1 MHPETGEGH
10 GHGVDALDL
19 APEALTTSL
28 AAFRDAWELYA
39 PGVWASV
46 VLGAVLGMIGVYI
59 VLRRLVFMSAALGQ
73 ASSLGV
79 VVALSLG
86 ASLSGEREA
95 AGPVL
100 GAFAAGFIAALG
112 VSGRRRGAGVERD
125 GLLGAIYLFGAA
137 GTLLLGSRLAHEM
150 HEIEALLH
158 GVGVAVMPEDL
169 ELALWLAGGV
179 FLLQG
184 SAWRAF
190 AGVAFDPVG
199 AAVRKVPTRLV
210 EVLMA
215 LTIAAS
221 FAIGIRALGALPVFA
236 LSVVP
241 ALAAIRLAPTL
252 PLAFIVAVAFGA
264 ASGYL
269 GYALAFV
276 LDAPVGASQTVVAL
290 ALTGAAL
297 AARRLAHGW
306 TRALPA
312 AGAPTRRGLQ
322 GLLGWALGLAA
333 VVATLGAG
341 LPQVVSVAGWTIT
354 GLLAAGTGLG
364 AGSRLLFGLVTV
376 AALAWQVLGVGDGS
390 GWPEL
395 VRGLCP
401 GWLALV
407 GLEHLRWLRTAG

>member
-1 MHPETGEGH
+1 MEADHDH
-10 GHGVDALDL
+10 DL
-19 APEALTTSL
+19 AAGLLDGTEGLTTSL

-79 VVALSLG
+79 VVALFFG
-86 ASLSGEREA
+86 ASLSGDRDVG
-95 AGPVL
+95 GPVL
-100 GAFAAGFIAALG
+100 GAFTAGFIAALA
-112 VSGRRRGAGVERD
+112 VAGRRRGAGVERD
-125 GLLGAIYLFGAA
+125 GLLGAIYLVGAA
-137 GTLLLGSRLAHEM
+137 GTLMLGSRLAHEM

-179 FLLQG
+179 VLLQG

-215 LTIAAS
+215 LTVAAA
-221 FAIGIRALGALPVFA
+221 FAVGIRALGALPVFA

-252 PLAFIVAVAFGA
+252 PLAFVVAVGFGA

-290 ALTGAAL
+290 VLTGGAL
-297 AARRLAHGW
+297 GARRLAQGW

-312 AGAPTRRGLQ
+312 QGEATRPALRRALIWGLGCGGFVATLWAGQAEVVEPAAWIIS
-322 GLLGWALGLAA
+322 GLLLVGVVTRAGSRLLLGLAA
-333 VVATLGAG
+333 VSGMA
-341 LPQVVSVAGWTIT
+341 W
-354 GLLAAGTGLG
+354 LLAGAAAGE
-364 AGSRLLFGLVTV
+364 
-376 AALAWQVLGVGDGS
+376 

-395 VRGLCP
+395 VRGLVP

-407 GLEHLRWLRTAG
+407 GVEHLRWMRASS